1 METPAGVGTGR
12 VQDARACAG
21 TAGVPGR
28 YQAGTALEDSL
39 VWREAGIRAR
49 NLARVPSVE
58 EALGKPQWEPGRE
71 QSRSFT
77 WSGRPPSRAL

>member
-12 VQDARACAG
+12 VQDAR
-21 TAGVPGR
+21 
-28 YQAGTALEDSL
+28 AGTALEDSL